1 MKNYMGINTIDDDEY
16 LNFRREKLREKLK
29 KEFEEIFNDEP

>member
-1 MKNYMGINTIDDDEY
+1 MGINTIDDDED